1 MKDTVQ
7 EIVFPRIISE
17 DTLLRSPFDI
27 NSRIFEKNTHFNFTE
42 KRGGQSSFAFTF
54 LEFLSSYYFFTTY
67 FKFNKKCI

>member
-42 KRGGQSSFAFTF
+42 KRGVSQSFAFYIFGISLTF
-54 LEFLSSYYFFTTY
+54 YYLLQVQ
-67 FKFNKKCI
+67 